1 MSFFKNL
8 TYRENYEAA
17 IEYLSSVEPKH
28 SPKFEMVNA
37 PVELQELLKVAYMPR
52 SEERSK
58 WLNDFVKECWEI
70 PDGEA
75 EVLLAED
82 HLNAIRYVN
91 RYLRKANDKLK
102 QDGFL
107 VVSFDSAAKRRVQFF
122 SKYPKDIN
130 EGI

>member
-28 SPKFEMVNA
+28 SPTFDMVNA
-37 PVELQELLKVAYMPR
+37 PLELQELLKVAYMPR

-58 WLNDFVKECWEI
+58 WLNDFVKECWAV

-91 RYLRKANDKLK
+91 RYLRKANDKL
-102 QDGFL
+102 
-107 VVSFDSAAKRRVQFF
+107 
-122 SKYPKDIN
+122 N
-130 EGI
+130 